1 MNKLVELLSKYLLIP
16 VLEKLGKWI
25 YKEAQLLFVRYKQN
39 KKRKQRLALISAIE
53 KAKTDEERKDL
64 SIKLANNSKQ

>member
-1 MNKLVELLSKYLLIP
+1 MQKLVELLSKYLLIP

-25 YKEAQLLFVRYKQN
+25 YKEAQVIFAKYKQN
-39 KKRKQRLALISAIE
+39 KKRKERIALISAIE
-53 KAKTDEERKDL
+53 KAKTDEERKAL

>member
-25 YKEAQLLFVRYKQN
+25 YKETQLVFVRYKQN
-39 KKRKQRLALISAIE
+39 KKRKERLALISAIE
-53 KAKTDEERKDL
+53 KAKTDEERKAL

>member
-25 YKEAQLLFVRYKQN
+25 YKEAQLVFVKYKQN
-39 KKRKQRLALISAIE
+39 KKRKERLALISAIE
-53 KAKTDEERKDL
+53 KAKTDEERKAL

>member
-1 MNKLVELLSKYLLIP
+1 MAKLVELLIKYLLIP
-16 VLEKLGKWI
+16 VLEKLGKWL

-39 KKRKQRLALISAIE
+39 KKRKERLALISAIE
-53 KAKTDEERKDL
+53 KAKTDEERKAL

>member
-1 MNKLVELLSKYLLIP
+1 MQKLVELLSKYLLIP

-25 YKEAQLLFVRYKQN
+25 YKEAQVIFAKYKQN
-39 KKRKQRLALISAIE
+39 KKRKERLALISAIE
-53 KAKTDEERKDL
+53 KAKTDEERKAL